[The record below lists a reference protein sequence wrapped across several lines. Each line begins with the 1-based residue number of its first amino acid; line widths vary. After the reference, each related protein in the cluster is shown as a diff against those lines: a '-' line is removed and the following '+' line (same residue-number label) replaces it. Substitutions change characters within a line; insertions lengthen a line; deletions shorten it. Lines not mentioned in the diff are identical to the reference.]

1 MTIMSLEPGRYLCRL
16 VLWCEMEKVHSSSL
30 SYIDIYSDGRV
41 VVYPFVQ
48 ELQATIF
55 LDGAVILTT
64 QEGWRE
70 LNTDNKKDYADPY
83 RAAQSF
89 LRQGILA
96 ERGEIGIVAINFAQ

>member
-1 MTIMSLEPGRYLCRL
+1 
-16 VLWCEMEKVHSSSL
+16 MEKVHSSSL
-30 SYIDIYSDGRV
+30 SYIEVSSDGRV
-41 VVYPFVQ
+41 VVYPFVR

>member
-1 MTIMSLEPGRYLCRL
+1 
-16 VLWCEMEKVHSSSL
+16 MEKVHSSSL
-30 SYIDIYSDGRV
+30 SYIEVSSDGRV
-41 VVYPFVQ
+41 VVYPFVR
-48 ELQATIF
+48 ELQATIC

-70 LNTDNKKDYADPY
+70 LKTDNKKDYADPY

-89 LRQGILA
+89 LRQSILA